1 MNNNELLIDNQPF
14 KVVFVTGPTSVPGYL
29 GNVRR
34 DVAASVAQE
43 SANQQMPLVMDGFE
57 MLDELRTR
65 PEHRSI
71 PVLVLTAKTLTDD
84 DRRRLNG
91 NVERIIE
98 KAQHSTEEVFTYVRN
113 VLAEAD

>member
-1 MNNNELLIDNQPF
+1 MARAITRGHGEAAGWTCDEAENGALALQRVEEHRPDLILLD
-14 KVVFVTGPTSVPGYL
+14 L
-29 GNVRR
+29 M
-34 DVAASVAQE
+34 
-43 SANQQMPLVMDGFE
+43 MPVMDGFE